1 MSDRIVLGSGKLYVT
16 TFTDKIPTDA
26 ELEVK
31 ENIIGYIQ
39 GGASLSY
46 KPTFYEAKDDLG
58 LVVKKIVTEE
68 EATLTSGIM
77 TWNG

>member
-31 ENIIGYIQ
+31 ENIIGKFILQAYFLW
-39 GGASLSY
+39 S
-46 KPTFYEAKDDLG
+46 
-58 LVVKKIVTEE
+58 
-68 EATLTSGIM
+68 
-77 TWNG
+77 